1 VSPLAL
7 GLVIGAAVIHAG
19 WNALA
24 KRASDPLAFL
34 WCAGALGTVL
44 YLPGVLYVLAP
55 AGFPRPAVPF
65 VIATILLHSVYFWT
79 LARAYHS
86 GDLSVVYPIA
96 RGLGV
101 VLVPVLAYAIFDVR
115 LSPAGLLGI
124 TLVVLGVFA
133 LHWRRGPRA
142 ISLLA
147 PGTGWAAM
155 TGLTIAG
162 YSLVDKAG
170 VARLHPLAYIGLME
184 LGASLVLLPAILG
197 RREAVRREWQSNFS
211 RVLAAAVLSPGA
223 YLLVLFAFQLS
234 KVAYVVAGREVS
246 IVLSA
251 LIGSLWMR
259 EGHLGQRLAGAAV
272 VAAGV
277 VCVALAR

>member
-1 VSPLAL
+1 VSPVAL

-24 KRASDPLAFL
+24 KRADDPLAFL
-34 WCAGALGTVL
+34 WCAGGAGTLL
-44 YLPGVLYVLAP
+44 YLPGVFYALFWW
-55 AGFPRPAVPF
+55 GFPLAALPF
-65 VIATILLHSVYFWT
+65 VIATIVLHSAYFFT
-79 LARAYHS
+79 LARAYRS

-101 VLVPVLAYAIFDVR
+101 VLVPVLALTIFDEQ
-115 LSPAGLLGI
+115 LSPAGVSGVA
-124 TLVVLGVFA
+124 LVVIGIFA
-133 LHWRRGPRA
+133 LHWRRQRTA
-142 ISLLA
+142 ITLLA
-147 PGTGWAAM
+147 PGSGWAIT
-155 TGLTIAG
+155 TGIIIAS

-170 VARLHPLAYIGLME
+170 VTRLSPLAYIGLME
-184 LGASLVLLPAILG
+184 LGAFIVLGPAMLARRPAIL
-197 RREAVRREWQSNFS
+197 REWRTN
-211 RVLAAAVLSPGA
+211 RLAVLAAGILSPGA

-234 KVAYVVAGREVS
+234 KAAYVVAGREVS

-251 LIGSLWMR
+251 LIGSLWMN
-259 EGHLGQRLAGAAV
+259 EGRLGQRLAGAAV

>member
-1 VSPLAL
+1 VSPVAL

-34 WCAGALGTVL
+34 WCAGVVATVV
-44 YLPGVLYVLAP
+44 YLPGVLYVIAP
-55 AGFPRPAVPF
+55 TGFPPSALPF
-65 VIATILLHSVYFWT
+65 VVATILLHSAYFWS
-79 LARAYHS
+79 LGRAYHA

-96 RGLGV
+96 RGVGV
-101 VLVPVLAYAIFDVR
+101 VLVPVLAFLLFDER
-115 LSPAGLLGI
+115 LSRAGSLGI
-124 TLVVLGVFA
+124 ALVALGIFT
-133 LHWRRGPRA
+133 LHWRRRQHAAPR
-142 ISLLA
+142 LA
-147 PGTGWAAM
+147 PGAGWAVA
-155 TGLTIAG
+155 TGVLIAG

-184 LGASLVLLPAILG
+184 LGASLVLLPAMLG
-197 RREAVRREWQSNFS
+197 RRAALSREWRTN
-211 RVLAAAVLSPGA
+211 RRPVLVAAVLSPGA

-234 KVAYVVAGREVS
+234 KAAYVVAGREVS

-259 EGHLGQRLAGAAV
+259 EGQLGQRLAGAAV